1 MIIPVSQEFSSSFQG
16 SPWGKKKR
24 EGGRRR
30 GKISLSLEK
39 KVSGMRTNNE
49 TNELNSASFSVLKLA
64 FLY

>member
-1 MIIPVSQEFSSSFQG
+1 MG
-16 SPWGKKKR
+16 KKKKR